1 MRDRRRNF
9 APGAHILESGQFAE
23 GSAGVTDG
31 PTVWD
36 EVRGPGAPASWWR
49 WAADGREPSGTP
61 CLPDAAAGVL
71 VAQGRVLEAVA
82 DGAELRGTPV
92 RLARRLG
99 VGAADLAAAVREAEG
114 VGWLAVERGPGRHL
128 AVRWADEPR

>member
-1 MRDRRRNF
+1 
-9 APGAHILESGQFAE
+9 
-23 GSAGVTDG
+23 VTDG
-31 PTVWD
+31 PVVWD

-49 WAADGREPSGTP
+49 WAAGGLEPPGVPRPT
-61 CLPDAAAGVL
+61 DARPGVL

-99 VGAADLAAAVREAEG
+99 VGAADLGAAVREAAG
-114 VGWLAVERGPGRHL
+114 AGWLAVERGPGRHL